1 MLPRGTCGRFSES
14 ESLLDLIDCFVF
26 GEMDPL
32 LPLIPPELESSSSDP
47 LNPPYLPLPPPL
59 QTPATPATQSLL
71 PSSHSSNN
79 SASSQWHGNTS
90 GLLGAI
96 SAWMMEA
103 RGSTSYLCAL
113 LSSLTCRP
121 GSCAPSSLVSSTRT
135 IGHSDSSGTLRQSA
149 PPGSDIAPPSPQTW
163 GPSAALRPYTPTA
176 LASPVLPQAPPLP
189 SVTSASPLTSG
200 FPLPSHRCGSVA
212 AAKVFG
218 VPALHKL
225 PGCAVGSTSYVI
237 VASGHPYGT
246 VWTPSSS
253 GTTVESS
260 SGCDLGYHLSV
271 HVQGHSL
278 DHTTLFRSSSS
289 LSAVYR

>member
-121 GSCAPSSLVSSTRT
+121 GSCAPSSPAPGPSGIRTRRAP
-135 IGHSDSSGTLRQSA
+135 SDSRLHLGRISHHLHHRPGDRPLLSGPTPLRLWLA
-149 PPGSDIAPPSPQTW
+149 PSY
-163 GPSAALRPYTPTA
+163 LRLRLCPRSLQP
-176 LASPVLPQAPPLP
+176 
-189 SVTSASPLTSG
+189 
-200 FPLPSHRCGSVA
+200 
-212 AAKVFG
+212 
-218 VPALHKL
+218 
-225 PGCAVGSTSYVI
+225 
-237 VASGHPYGT
+237 
-246 VWTPSSS
+246 
-253 GTTVESS
+253 
-260 SGCDLGYHLSV
+260 HL
-271 HVQGHSL
+271 
-278 DHTTLFRSSSS
+278 
-289 LSAVYR
+289 